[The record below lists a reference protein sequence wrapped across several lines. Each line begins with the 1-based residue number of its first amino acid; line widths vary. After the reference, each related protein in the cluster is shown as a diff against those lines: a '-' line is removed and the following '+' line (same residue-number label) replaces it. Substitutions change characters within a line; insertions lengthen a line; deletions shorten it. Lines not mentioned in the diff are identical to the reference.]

1 MFRYALLVLF
11 AATSLCAC
19 AMPAQVNSMIGT
31 PTVQLM
37 GNSPLKE
44 SLRLNAVSGG
54 QSTNPLWTSQ
64 VGNPE
69 FQEALRQSL
78 LKQGIIASND
88 ARYQLDTVLV
98 ELKQPLVGFDL
109 TVASTIH
116 YTIREITTNRV
127 AFDQTISASYTANF
141 SDSIIG
147 GAVERL
153 RLANEGSIRSN
164 ISQFLDQL
172 IRTLGTSGPGVM
184 SAVKIGTV
192 G

>member
-1 MFRYALLVLF
+1 
-11 AATSLCAC
+11 
-19 AMPAQVNSMIGT
+19 MPAKVDAMIGS
-31 PTVQLM
+31 PTVQLL

-78 LKQGIIASND
+78 LKQGIIAGNE

-98 ELKQPLVGFDL
+98 ELKQPFAGFDL
-109 TVASTIH
+109 TVTSSVR
-116 YTIREITTNRV
+116 YTIKEITTNRV
-127 AFDQTISASYTANF
+127 AFDQTVTASYTANF

-172 IRTLGTSGPGVM
+172 IRTLGTSAPGVM
-184 SAVKIGTV
+184 SAVKLGTV

>member
-1 MFRYALLVLF
+1 MVLF
-11 AATSLCAC
+11 AATSLTAC

-31 PTVQLM
+31 PTVQLLA
-37 GNSPLKE
+37 NSPLKE
-44 SLRLNAVSGG
+44 SLRVNAVSGG
-54 QSTNPLWTSQ
+54 KDTNPLWTSQ

-78 LKQGIIASND
+78 SKQGIIAANE
-88 ARYQLDTVLV
+88 ARYQLDTSLV

-109 TVASTIH
+109 TVASTVH
-116 YTIREITTNRV
+116 YTIKEITTNRV
-127 AFDQTISASYTANF
+127 VFDQTIAASYTANF
-141 SDSIIG
+141 SDAIIG

-172 IRTLGTSGPGVM
+172 IRTLGTGAPGVM
-184 SAVKIGTV
+184 SAVKLGTV

>member
-1 MFRYALLVLF
+1 MFRYVLLVLI
-11 AATSLCAC
+11 AATSIAAC

-31 PTVQLM
+31 PTVQLL

-44 SLRLNAVSGG
+44 SLRVNAVSGG
-54 QSTNPLWTSQ
+54 QSTDPLWTSQ

-78 LKQGIIASND
+78 LKQGIIASNE

-109 TVASTIH
+109 TVASTVR

-127 AFDQTISASYTANF
+127 AFDQTIAASYTANF
-141 SDSIIG
+141 SDAIIG

-172 IRTLGTSGPGVM
+172 IRTLGTGAPGVM
-184 SAVKIGTV
+184 SAVELGTV